1 MSTTDKNKMKLFEEL
16 MKVFDDE
23 LFKDTEKSIEDFLN
37 EDRKKEL
44 EVASD
49 LMNKKIEEAMK
60 KVQNKERKIL
70 IDSPMKVEGE
80 KKMDKCDCKCGC
92 GCTEKE
98 KVKLNVANAIKADS
112 LKVEPK
118 VEPKKEK
125 SKVKLINI
133 NKTAEKMLSE
143 IYEDIKSNRDLGYLE
158 YDFLDEDFN
167 DYLENVRYV
176 TIEKLLNRIAD
187 HLSENGFGVGL
198 SISYDGDEMDEAFLT
213 ITW

>member
-16 MKVFDDE
+16 MKVFDDGMS
-23 LFKDTEKSIEDFLN
+23 KDTGKSIEDFLN

-44 EVASD
+44 EVALDS
-49 LMNKKIEEAMK
+49 MNKKINEAIE

-80 KKMDKCDCKCGC
+80 KKMDKCDCGC
-92 GCTEKE
+92 RCAEKE
-98 KVKLNVANAIKADS
+98 KVKLNVDNAIKADS

-143 IYEDIKSNRDLGYLE
+143 IYEDIKSNRDSGYLE
-158 YDFLDEDFN
+158 YDFLDEDFY

-198 SISYDGDEMDEAFLT
+198 SISYDGDEMDDAFLT
-213 ITW
+213 VTW

>member
-16 MKVFDDE
+16 MKVFDDGMS
-23 LFKDTEKSIEDFLN
+23 KDTGKSIEDFLN

-49 LMNKKIEEAMK
+49 LMNKKIEEVMK

-98 KVKLNVANAIKADS
+98 KEKVKLNVANAIKADS
-112 LKVEPK
+112 LK

-158 YDFLDEDFN
+158 YDFLDEDFY

-198 SISYDGDEMDEAFLT
+198 SISYDGDEMDDAFLT

>member
-16 MKVFDDE
+16 MKVFDDGMS
-23 LFKDTEKSIEDFLN
+23 KDTGKSIEDFLN

-44 EVASD
+44 EIASD
-49 LMNKKIEEAMK
+49 SMNKKIEEAMK

-80 KKMDKCDCKCGC
+80 KKMDKCDCGC
-92 GCTEKE
+92 RCAEKE

-133 NKTAEKMLSE
+133 NKTAEKMLSK
-143 IYEDIKSNRDLGYLE
+143 IYEDIKSNRDSGYLE
-158 YDFLDEDFN
+158 YDFLDEDFY

-198 SISYDGDEMDEAFLT
+198 SISYDGDEMDDAFLT
-213 ITW
+213 VTW

>member
-16 MKVFDDE
+16 MKVFDDGMS
-23 LFKDTEKSIEDFLN
+23 KDTGKSIEDFLN

-44 EVASD
+44 EVALDS
-49 LMNKKIEEAMK
+49 MNKKINEAIE

-80 KKMDKCDCKCGC
+80 KKMDKCDCGC
-92 GCTEKE
+92 RCAEKE
-98 KVKLNVANAIKADS
+98 KVKLNVDNAIKADS

-158 YDFLDEDFN
+158 YDFLDEDFY

-198 SISYDGDEMDEAFLT
+198 SISYDGDEMDDAFLT
-213 ITW
+213 VTW

>member
-16 MKVFDDE
+16 MKVFDDGMS
-23 LFKDTEKSIEDFLN
+23 KDTGKSIEDFLN

-49 LMNKKIEEAMK
+49 LMNKKIEEVMK

-118 VEPKKEK
+118 KEK

-158 YDFLDEDFN
+158 YDFLDEDFY

-198 SISYDGDEMDEAFLT
+198 SISYDGDEMDDAFLT